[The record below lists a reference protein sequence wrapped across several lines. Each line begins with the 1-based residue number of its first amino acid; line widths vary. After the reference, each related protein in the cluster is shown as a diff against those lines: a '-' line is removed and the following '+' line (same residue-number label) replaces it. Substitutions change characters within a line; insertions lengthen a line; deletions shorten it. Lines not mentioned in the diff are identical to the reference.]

1 MICIFIHL
9 YLPIYI
15 SMYTYIYTY
24 AYIHTYV
31 HMYISMY
38 IYMYTLLFG
47 NLPVLRVFGGTVHPL
62 MEASFSDIIIL
73 FHYFFFIAH
82 ACVVCVCS
90 VE

>member
-1 MICIFIHL
+1 M
-9 YLPIYI
+9 YMYEY
-15 SMYTYIYTY
+15 MYVYTYTYIYIY
-24 AYIHTYV
+24 IYIHIHIYMY
-31 HMYISMY
+31 MYISMY